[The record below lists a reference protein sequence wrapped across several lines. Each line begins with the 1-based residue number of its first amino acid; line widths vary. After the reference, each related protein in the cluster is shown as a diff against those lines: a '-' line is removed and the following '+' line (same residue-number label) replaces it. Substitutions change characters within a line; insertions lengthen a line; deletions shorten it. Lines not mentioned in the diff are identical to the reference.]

1 MKVSIDKMS
10 IDDSCRGG
18 HDVVEDHVVFPLTHF
33 LSSVRDSQYPHAR
46 REELCEKQIKESIDK
61 EINRKKEDVDVT
73 PGVTVDKDGQIQLY
87 LDMTVP

>member
-1 MKVSIDKMS
+1 MKVSIDKMP
-10 IDDSCRGG
+10 IDDSRRGG

-33 LSSVRDSQYPHAR
+33 LSGVRDSRYPHAR
-46 REELCEKQIKESIDK
+46 EELRKTDQGV
-61 EINRKKEDVDVT
+61 NRQRDQQEDVDVT